1 MSFRDLL
8 NPTKAPAS
16 LERLLG
22 DMFCE
27 DATYRLVRAGN
38 EARYRAKG
46 YLPTGKQ
53 DGNLVL
59 MVKPPEE

>member
-1 MSFRDLL
+1 MTFRDLL

-38 EARYRAKG
+38 EQRYRTKG
-46 YLPTGKQ
+46 YLSTGHS

>member
-1 MSFRDLL
+1 MTFRHLL
-8 NPTKAPAS
+8 DPTKAQAN
-16 LERLLG
+16 LESLLG

-27 DATYRLVRAGN
+27 EATYRLVRAGN

-46 YLPTGKQ
+46 YLPTGHT
-53 DGNLVL
+53 DGDLVL